1 MLKRNMKTKSIY
13 LFCMWVL
20 LWGMLACQKQ
30 SVPASAQNIED
41 DRPEWVKARPI
52 SSVYYIG
59 IGSASMRQPDYQE
72 TAKKNALQDLISEI
86 KVTVSST
93 SFLYQLDKNGSFREE
108 YESNI
113 KTTAT
118 AEIENFEI
126 VDTYED
132 GERYWVYYRL
142 SKAEYARQQEQKKE
156 NARQTALAFY
166 QKAKEAEQRR
176 QWTEA
181 MEGYFQALFAIKN
194 YWGENLEINVNGESR
209 SLMVEA
215 YYGIQNILNKIDLQ
229 ITPQEVRLKRRNS
242 RPQLLKLKAT
252 VANQQTLAYLPLHS
266 YFQDGEGLLSCPPTT
281 DANGTAGLEL
291 KKAISA
297 TGTLHLIV
305 APDLM
310 QIAKVKESDKLER
323 FLIERFSTPKAT
335 VTIHIEKPVVYI
347 ESKEYN
353 LGKALDNNIVE
364 QYIKNE
370 LSKKGVE
377 FSRTPQ
383 GADVVLSIEANTE
396 ALSRSGAIYISK
408 LSIKAVAI
416 DPATQREIMS
426 TVLDNIK
433 GFQTDYEKA
442 GLDAYKKA
450 QQEVS
455 LQLVRKLTE
464 ALL

>member
-1 MLKRNMKTKSIY
+1 MLKLSMKTNNCLY
-13 LFCMWVL
+13 LLCMVAL
-20 LWGMLACQKQ
+20 LCGTFACQKK
-30 SVPASAQNIED
+30 SAAVGMQEKDN
-41 DRPEWVKARPI
+41 RPEWVKSRPI

-113 KTTAT
+113 KTIAT

-126 VDTYED
+126 VDTYDD

-142 SKAEYARQQEQKKE
+142 SKAEYTRQQEQKKK
-156 NARQTALAFY
+156 NAHQTALAFY
-166 QKAKEAEQRR
+166 QKAKEAEQNH
-176 QWTEA
+176 QWIEA

-194 YWGENLEINVNGESR
+194 YWGENLEININGESR

-215 YYGIQNILNKIDLQ
+215 YYGVQNILNKINLF
-229 ITPQEVRLKRRNS
+229 ISPQEVRLKRRNS
-242 RPQLLKLKAT
+242 QPQLLKLRAT
-252 VANQQTLAYLPLHS
+252 VANQQALAYLPLHS
-266 YFQDGEGLLSCPPTT
+266 YFQDGEGILSCPPTA
-281 DANGTAGLEL
+281 DANGTASLEL
-291 KKAISA
+291 KRALSA
-297 TGTLHLIV
+297 TTTLHLIV
-305 APDLM
+305 EPNLM

-335 VTIHIEKPVVYI
+335 VTIHIEKPVVYV
-347 ESKEYN
+347 ESQEFN
-353 LGKALDNNIVE
+353 LDKPLENKIIE
-364 QYIKNE
+364 QYVKSE

-377 FSRTPQ
+377 FSSTAQ
-383 GADVVLSIEANTE
+383 NADVVLSIKANTE
-396 ALSRSGAIYISK
+396 ALSRNGAIHISK
-408 LSIKAVAI
+408 LSIQAVAI
-416 DPATQREIMS
+416 DPITRREIL
-426 TVLDNIK
+426 TTTLDNIK

>member
-1 MLKRNMKTKSIY
+1 MLKQNMKTKLLHLLY
-13 LFCMWVL
+13 VVVL
-20 LWGMLACQKQ
+20 LWGGFSCQKK
-30 SVPASAQNIED
+30 SVPVSTQLED
-41 DRPEWVKARPI
+41 NRPEWVKSRPI
-52 SSVYYIG
+52 SSAYYIG
-59 IGSASMRQPDYQE
+59 IGSAAMRHPDYQE

-126 VDTYED
+126 VDTYDD

-142 SKAEYARQQEQKKE
+142 SKAEYARQQEEKKE
-156 NARQTALAFY
+156 NARQTAVAFY
-166 QKAKEAEQRR
+166 RKAKEAEQRH
-176 QWTEA
+176 QWLEA

-194 YWGENLEINVNGESR
+194 YWGENLEINVNGEAR

-215 YYGIQNILNKIDLQ
+215 YYGVQNILNKISLR

-242 RPQLLKLKAT
+242 QPALLRLQAT
-252 VANQQTLAYLPLHS
+252 VESQTPLPYLPLHS

-281 DANGTAGLEL
+281 DHQGNARLEL
-291 KKAISA
+291 KKAISP
-297 TGTLHLIV
+297 GGSLHLV
-305 APDLM
+305 VTPNLH
-310 QIAKVKESDKLER
+310 QIAKTQANDKVEQ

-347 ESKEYN
+347 ESQEFN
-353 LGKALDNNIVE
+353 MGKALDSKIIE
-364 QYIKNE
+364 QYVKNE

-377 FSRTPQ
+377 FSRTPE
-383 GADVVLSIEANTE
+383 GADVVLSIKANTE
-396 ALSRSGAIYISK
+396 PLSRSGAIYISK
-408 LSIKAVAI
+408 LSIRAVAI
-416 DPATQREIMS
+416 DPTTRREILS
-426 TVLDNIK
+426 TALDNIK

-455 LQLVRKLTE
+455 LQLVRKLTD